1 MPPVVPDDIACQCP
15 VASLHAIVVH
25 GGTCPLEEVEA
36 WVERTLESLL
46 PKEGQSSEHVVGRE
60 THAWTPQGF
69 PRPVRA
75 TGIFL
80 KSDRDSRNALS
91 LGRDLRTKVRD
102 AFCQEHPGGSLILLS
117 RGAFTATDV
126 ANLSLCHR
134 DPEEPSRGTWVD
146 EPMSSKYLPP
156 PVAGGQDWGISWTKP
171 EVLEAVLDV
180 FIDRRVLSHWAPL
193 LAPAREEQLL
203 AALQEG
209 PSPSTGRPRL

>member
-1 MPPVVPDDIACQCP
+1 MPSVVPDDIAYRCP
-15 VASLHAIVVH
+15 VTSLHAIVVH
-25 GGTCPLEEVEA
+25 GGTRPLEEVEA

-102 AFCQEHPGGSLILLS
+102 AFCQEHPGGASCTP
-117 RGAFTATDV
+117 RW
-126 ANLSLCHR
+126 R
-134 DPEEPSRGTWVD
+134 PSRPPTLACRELPHLEENPLRVAAGTIQGW
-146 EPMSSKYLPP
+146 ETR
-156 PVAGGQDWGISWTKP
+156 IS
-171 EVLEAVLDV
+171 
-180 FIDRRVLSHWAPL
+180 VLS
-193 LAPAREEQLL
+193 
-203 AALQEG
+203 
-209 PSPSTGRPRL
+209 SRLR